1 MTTNVSSASSSNTHQ
16 PPRSLLAGRCSQGG
30 GEPSSVLL
38 GVVIMALVSNILS
51 LLNVNPWANLM
62 VTGLITVITV
72 RVFILWFSEL
82 AKSLD

>member
-38 GVVIMALVSNILS
+38 GVVIMALVSNTLS
-51 LLNVNPWANLM
+51 LLNVNRANLM

-72 RVFILWFSEL
+72 RVFILWFSEI

>member
-38 GVVIMALVSNILS
+38 GVVIMALVSNTLS
-51 LLNVNPWANLM
+51 LLNVNRANLM

-72 RVFILWFSEL
+72 RAFILWFSEL